1 MGSQEHSTHDDASV
15 AATVDTVMAL
25 DVASLLGEI
34 DTRAALIALTAAIDV
49 TLLLNAEGCI
59 CEVYCNDVSL
69 LDNAGRQWIGKLW
82 SATVT
87 KESLPKVDALLRD
100 AINDSATVWRQLN
113 HPSVRGIDVPVSYA
127 VRRFG
132 SQGTL
137 VAMGRDLR
145 SNAALQQRLV
155 EAQQSV
161 ERDYWRLRDAQSLY
175 RVALQLSSEATLVI
189 DAGTLTVVE
198 ANAAANRL
206 LALSSTPLV
215 GQVFPLGLDAES
227 TKTVAAQLS
236 KARVSSVVDEAHVR
250 LLDGGRE
257 FFAACAYVRQEPGAL
272 FVVRFTPLR
281 ADDSARSVMNRLIQV
296 APDCFV
302 MTDREGLVVA
312 ANGTFVDL
320 CQVASEE
327 EACGQRLDR
336 WLGRT
341 AVDFDVLLTNLRQY
355 SSVRLFVT
363 TLRGTQGNMA
373 EVEVSAVM
381 VNSGREQFCGFSIR
395 DIGRRLGSSA
405 VPSVAVERQ
414 QPRSLEQLTEL
425 VGRVPLKEL
434 VGESTDII
442 ERLCI
447 ESALELTQDNRAA
460 AAEMLGLSR
469 QSLYVKMR
477 RYGLGNLPPDEGN
490 ARELLSH

>member
-1 MGSQEHSTHDDASV
+1 MGSLEQSTHDDANS
-15 AATVDTVMAL
+15 AATVDTVAAF

-34 DTRAALIALTAAIDV
+34 DTRAALIALTVAVDV
-49 TLLLNAEGCI
+49 TLLLNAEGRI
-59 CEVYCNDVSL
+59 CEVYSTDASL

-87 KESLPKVDALLRD
+87 RESLPKVEALLRD
-100 AINDSATVWRQLN
+100 AVNGSPTVWRQLN

-127 VRRFG
+127 VRRLG
-132 SQGTL
+132 TKGTL

-175 RVALQLSSEATLVI
+175 RVAMQLSSEATLVI
-189 DAGTLTVVE
+189 DSGTHTVVE

-206 LALSSTPLV
+206 LAVSGAPLV

-236 KARVSSVVDEAHVR
+236 KARVSSVVDEVHVR
-250 LLDGGRE
+250 LMDGGRE
-257 FFAACAYVRQEPGAL
+257 CFVACAYLRQEAGAL
-272 FVVRFTPLR
+272 LVVRLTPLG
-281 ADDSARSVMNRLIQV
+281 ADDSARSALNRLIQV

-302 MTDREGLVVA
+302 MTNLDGVVVA
-312 ANGTFVDL
+312 ANSTFVEL
-320 CQVASEE
+320 SQVPSEE

-355 SSVRLFVT
+355 GSVRLFVT

-373 EVEVSAVM
+373 EVEVSAVT
-381 VNSGREQFCGFSIR
+381 VNSGRDQFCGFSIR
-395 DIGRRLGSSA
+395 DIGRRLGGSA
-405 VPSVAVERQ
+405 ATAVAIERQ
-414 QPRSLEQLTEL
+414 QPRSLDQLTEL

-447 ESALELTQDNRAA
+447 EAALELTQDNRAA

-490 ARELLSH
+490 ARELVSH